1 MVEKVG
7 VEVEMKEYKYE
18 QLPKALEKFGNE
30 YYTFLFFLF
39 VFKIFNIDL
48 LTLGL
53 KEKKGFTSLGS
64 LYFHC

>member
-39 VFKIFNIDL
+39 VF
-48 LTLGL
+48 
-53 KEKKGFTSLGS
+53 
-64 LYFHC
+64 